1 MQMQAKQLWQ
11 AVLGD
16 MQVRLSRNAFDNWL
30 RPTTIV
36 GFEDDVA
43 TVAAANTFGAS
54 TLQARY
60 AGDIER
66 VMSDIVG
73 RPIRVEFTVLRGEDR
88 PQGSDTVDAVGD
100 DARPAPDARDGASMG
115 AATGRSLP
123 GGIAAAG
130 RERPAR
136 RLPDAPRRANPATV
150 AATPKRPAAPSQQL
164 ALAPTPSHGLN
175 PRYVYEHYVVGS
187 SNRFAHAASLAVADR
202 PGGQYNPFFIHGGVG
217 LGKTHLLHAIG
228 HRALEQQPGLSVVY
242 ISSEKFT
249 NDLINSLRGQR
260 MEEFRSRYRTID
272 ILMID
277 DIQFI
282 AGKPSTQEE
291 FFHTFNAL
299 YQSGKQ
305 VVLSSD
311 RPPKA
316 IAELEDRLRSRFE
329 GGLIA
334 DVQAPD
340 YEMRTAI
347 LRTKAEELS
356 AVLPDEVIEYVAHKD
371 QTNIRELE
379 GALNKILAY
388 TQITGRPATLQ
399 LAMEAI
405 ADAAIGQRRAKM
417 SRSDIVD
424 TVAAHYHVTPV
435 DLRGRARSKEI
446 VGPRQVAMYLMR
458 EETSSSLLEIG
469 QELGGRDHTT
479 VMHGID
485 KIEQL
490 LQTDTALRAQ
500 LMALR
505 EALFT
510 RT

>member
-16 MQVRLSRNAFDNWL
+16 LQVRLSRNAFENWL
-30 RPTTIV
+30 RPTTII
-36 GFEDDVA
+36 GFDDDIA

-60 AGDIER
+60 ANDIEQ

-73 RPIRVEFTVLRGEDR
+73 RPIRVEFTVLRNEEPR
-88 PQGSDTVDAVGD
+88 RD
-100 DARPAPDARDGASMG
+100 DPDIRLSSAQPTIPASHS
-115 AATGRSLP
+115 AAQERRLP
-123 GGIAAAG
+123 GGIPPEAHD
-130 RERPAR
+130 RTMPRSS
-136 RLPDAPRRANPATV
+136 DTPRRTSSAPV
-150 AATPKRPAAPSQQL
+150 AATPRPAPAPSQQL
-164 ALAPTPSHGLN
+164 SLAPTPSHGLN
-175 PRYVYEHYVVGS
+175 PRYIYDHYVVGS
-187 SNRFAHAASLAVADR
+187 SNRFAHAASLAVADK
-202 PGGQYNPFFIHGGVG
+202 PGGHYNPFFIHGGVG

-228 HRALEQQPGLSVVY
+228 HRALAQRPELVVVY

-249 NDLINSLRGQR
+249 NDLINALRGQR

-282 AGKPSTQEE
+282 AGKTSTQEE

-347 LRTKAEELS
+347 LRTKAEELG
-356 AVLPDEVIEYVAHKD
+356 AILPDEVFEFVAHRD
-371 QTNIRELE
+371 QANIRELE
-379 GALNKILAY
+379 GALNKIIAY
-388 TQITGRPATLQ
+388 TQITGRPANLQ
-399 LAMEAI
+399 LAMEALT
-405 ADAAIGQRRAKM
+405 DAAITQRRAKI
-417 SRSDIVD
+417 SRADIVD
-424 TVAAHYHVTPV
+424 IVADHFRVSAT
-435 DLRGRARSKEI
+435 DIRGRGRSKEI
-446 VGPRQVAMYLMR
+446 VAPRQVAMYLIR
-458 EETSSSLLEIG
+458 EETSASLLEIG
-469 QELGGRDHTT
+469 NELGGRDHTT

-485 KIEQL
+485 KIEHQ

-500 LMALR
+500 LMAVR
-505 EALFT
+505 EALFAG
-510 RT
+510 RR

>member
-1 MQMQAKQLWQ
+1 MQAKQLWQ

-16 MQVRLSRNAFDNWL
+16 LQVRLSRYAFDNWL

-36 GFEDDVA
+36 GFEGDVA

-73 RPIRVEFTVLRGEDR
+73 RPIRVEFTVLRGDDR
-88 PQGSDTVDAVGD
+88 PASDVTADEPDSVAPAHEPANG
-100 DARPAPDARDGASMG
+100 AGRP
-115 AATGRSLP
+115 LP
-123 GGIAAAG
+123 GGIPQAA
-130 RERPAR
+130 RTRPVR
-136 RLPDAPRRANPATV
+136 RASDAPKRANPATV
-150 AATPKRPAAPSQQL
+150 GSGSKQPPAASQQL
-164 ALAPTPSHGLN
+164 ELAPTPSHGLN

-187 SNRFAHAASLAVADR
+187 SNRFAHAASLAVAER

-228 HRALEQQPGLSVVY
+228 HRALELRPDLTVLYVT
-242 ISSEKFT
+242 SEKFT
-249 NDLINSLRGQR
+249 NEVINGIRTQR
-260 MEEFRSRYRTID
+260 MDEFRARYRTID

-277 DIQFI
+277 DVQFI
-282 AGKPSTQEE
+282 AGKESTQEE

-305 VVLSSD
+305 VILSSD

-316 IAELEDRLRSRFE
+316 IAALEDRMRSRFE
-329 GGLIA
+329 GGLIV
-334 DVQAPD
+334 DVQVPD

-347 LRTKAEELS
+347 LRTKAEELG
-356 AVLPDEVIEYVAHKD
+356 AVLPDDVIEYVAHKD

-379 GALNKILAY
+379 GALNKIIAY
-388 TQITGRPATLQ
+388 VQISGRPATLQ
-399 LAMEAI
+399 LAIEAL
-405 ADAAIGQRRAKM
+405 ADAAIAQRRAKL
-417 SRSDIVD
+417 SPSEIVEA
-424 TVAAHYHVTPV
+424 VAGHFDVTPAE
-435 DLRGRARSKEI
+435 LRGRGRSKEI
-446 VGPRQVAMYLMR
+446 VGPRQVAMHLMR
-458 EETSSSLLEIG
+458 VETNASLLEIG

-485 KIEQL
+485 KIEQQ
-490 LQTDTALRAQ
+490 LQSDTALRAQ
-500 LMALR
+500 LMAIR
-505 EALFT
+505 EALYT
-510 RT
+510 KA